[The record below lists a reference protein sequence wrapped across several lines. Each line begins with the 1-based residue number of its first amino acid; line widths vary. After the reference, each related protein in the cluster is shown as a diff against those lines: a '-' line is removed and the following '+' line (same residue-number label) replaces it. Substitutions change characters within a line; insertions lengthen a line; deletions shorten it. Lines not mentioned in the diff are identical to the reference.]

1 MKSIFY
7 AGAILM
13 IGASIY
19 GFVDYKKTSRN
30 KEFKNMYAEKK
41 VSEPEPVNINDV
53 AAPVTNIEEKNSSVK
68 KKETKTTV
76 VKNKKSVKKARKTRK
91 FNTELFS
98 RGAMDE
104 RYIEPIKEEKKSDN

>member
-1 MKSIFY
+1 
-7 AGAILM
+7 M

-30 KEFKNMYAEKK
+30 KEFKTMYAEKE
-41 VSEPEPVNINDV
+41 VSEPEPVNINNV
-53 AAPVTNIEEKNSSVK
+53 AVPANNIDEKNSSVI

-76 VKNKKSVKKARKTRK
+76 IKNKKSVKKAKKIRK

-98 RGAMDE
+98 RGALDE
-104 RYIEPIKEEKKSDN
+104 RYVEPVKEEIKSDN